1 MMNNFNQ
8 LMKQAQQMQAK
19 LMEAQNKINDLEIT
33 GTSGGGM
40 VSVIINGK
48 IEIKRL
54 VIDPKLMSP
63 DEIDILSDLIVA
75 AFNDAKAKLEVEM
88 TEHMGGL
95 VPPGM
100 KMPFM
105 G

>member
-19 LMEAQNKINDLEIT
+19 LMEAQGKMNDLEIV

-40 VSVIINGK
+40 VSVVINGK
-48 IEIKRL
+48 VDIKRL
-54 VIDPKLMSP
+54 IIDPKLMSP
-63 DEIDILSDLIVA
+63 DETDILSDLIVA
-75 AFNDAKAKLEVEM
+75 AFSDAKSKLESEM
-88 TEHMGGL
+88 AEQMGGL
-95 VPPGM
+95 LPPGM
-100 KMPFM
+100 KMPFL